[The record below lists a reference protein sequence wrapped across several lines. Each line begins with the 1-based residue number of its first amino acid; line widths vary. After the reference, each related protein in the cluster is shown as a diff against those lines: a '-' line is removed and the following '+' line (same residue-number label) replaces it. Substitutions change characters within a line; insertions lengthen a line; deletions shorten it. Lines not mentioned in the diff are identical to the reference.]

1 VSVYSTRSSFPL
13 SLRNHTDEAW
23 AFQLKGQR
31 SQDHYSTL
39 AVFDSDASLW
49 LFIHSFP
56 CIPACTIRVI
66 DRNGE
71 IIYRKRFG
79 TLKSDHETL
88 SLRWMI
94 DQSRDLVNTVKNG
107 NDILDKNFNEFVPNY
122 KSIKLP
128 KFSLKSIARKT
139 LRSFIK

>member
-1 VSVYSTRSSFPL
+1 
-13 SLRNHTDEAW
+13 
-23 AFQLKGQR
+23 
-31 SQDHYSTL
+31 
-39 AVFDSDASLW
+39 
-49 LFIHSFP
+49 
-56 CIPACTIRVI
+56 
-66 DRNGE
+66 
-71 IIYRKRFG
+71 
-79 TLKSDHETL
+79 
-88 SLRWMI
+88 MI